1 MVYRAD
7 KLSVKEAV
15 SLKPDYILI
24 SPGPKDPAHSGISIP
39 VIERFYRDIPVLGV
53 CLGMQ
58 CINELFG
65 GETVRAPIPVHGK
78 TSLIT
83 HKGEG
88 IFHNIPSSFTAARYH
103 SLMIRPKGAPMIIT
117 AMSDDN
123 VIMGVSHPEYPLY
136 GVQFHPESFL
146 TEYGDIMVKNFLN
159 AGSLP
164 Q

>member
-1 MVYRAD
+1 
-7 KLSVKEAV
+7 
-15 SLKPDYILI
+15 
-24 SPGPKDPAHSGISIP
+24 
-39 VIERFYRDIPVLGV
+39 
-53 CLGMQ
+53 
-58 CINELFG
+58 
-65 GETVRAPIPVHGK
+65 
-78 TSLIT
+78 
-83 HKGEG
+83 
-88 IFHNIPSSFTAARYH
+88 
-103 SLMIRPKGAPMIIT
+103 MIRPKRAPMIIT